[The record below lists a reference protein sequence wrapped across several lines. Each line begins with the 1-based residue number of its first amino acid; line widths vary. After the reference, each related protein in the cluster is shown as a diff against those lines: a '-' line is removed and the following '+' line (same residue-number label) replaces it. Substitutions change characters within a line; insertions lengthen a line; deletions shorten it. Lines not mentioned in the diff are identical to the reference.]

1 MTHQLTFDSVF
12 DYGTEAIILPVELQ
26 LADKTLRTD
35 AHVDTGATFCVFRR
49 ELAIALGIDVESG
62 IPLRI
67 STVTG
72 SFDAYGHSLTLKTL
86 DYSFDATVYFAGH
99 ESFARNVLG
108 RRGWLD
114 QLRLGIVEYES
125 KLYLSRYDQ

>member
-1 MTHQLTFDSVF
+1 VTHQLTFDSVYE
-12 DYGTEAIILPVELQ
+12 YGTDAIILPVELQ

-35 AHVDTGATFCVFRR
+35 AYLDTGATFCVFRR

-67 STVTG
+67 GTVTG
-72 SFDAYGHSLTLKTL
+72 SFDAYGHSISLRTF
-86 DYSFDATVYFAGH
+86 DYSFDVTVYFAGH

-108 RRGWLD
+108 RHGWLD
-114 QLRLGIVEYES
+114 QFQLGLVEYDS
-125 KLYLSRYDQ
+125 KVYLNRYGE